1 MFVLQG
7 GSWVFN
13 TADETWKKLMSGVS
27 KWTVNKAKETNKPTF
42 TNDLIELLAAKNQD
56 FASLVL
62 PNLSFKRKLVEKTEK
77 LGEDVEE
84 SNDKDP
90 LSIDF

>member
-1 MFVLQG
+1 MFD
-7 GSWVFN
+7 

-27 KWTVNKAKETNKPTF
+27 KWTVNRAKETNKPTF

-56 FASLVL
+56 FASLVF
-62 PNLSFKRKLVEKTEK
+62 PKLSYNRKLVEKTEK
-77 LGEDVEE
+77 LGEDPKETNE
-84 SNDKDP
+84 KDP